1 MQIPTVFLYQ
11 IPPKKLSQ
19 LRVIGTQM
27 KLRLRVVK
35 PEEFGLPLGVL
46 TGAMPKQ
53 DETAAGEETPFSD
66 EMLVMAGL
74 SPAQMDLFLNRLRRG
89 KGTSVAL
96 KAVVTPTNETW
107 NAYELHR
114 ELTAEHEAMQRGER
128 AHDK

>member
-19 LRVIGTQM
+19 LRVIGTRM
-27 KLRLRVVK
+27 KLRVRVVK
-35 PEEFGLPLGVL
+35 PEEFILPLGVL
-46 TGAMPKQ
+46 TGTISAQ
-53 DETAAGEETPFSD
+53 DAAAGEETPFSD

-74 SPAQMDLFLNRLRRG
+74 SPAQMDLFLNRLRQG

-107 NAYELHR
+107 TAYESHR
-114 ELTAEHEAMQRGER
+114 KLTAEHAAMQRGER
-128 AHDK
+128 AQHV